1 VSASS
6 RTTPATEG
14 HAPGV
19 ASNHSPS
26 GEAAPHIHVPTGPG
40 DSWGGQD
47 LKRVLAAASAW
58 LARNIDALN
67 ALNVFPV
74 PDGDTGTNMALTMQ
88 AAMKMIEE
96 SPSHNCSEIA
106 GALSHGALMGARGN
120 SGVILSQIW
129 RGFSDG
135 IEGKERIT
143 AADFAA
149 GVAAATAT
157 AYRAVL
163 KPVEGTILTVI
174 RETGE
179 AAQTA
184 AQQQDSFAY
193 VLDEIAKAAKAS
205 VARTPQ
211 LLDKLKAAGVVDAGG
226 QGLFVILDGMRRY
239 AAGEE
244 IEKLVVEKAAG
255 AEVASLTGGGM
266 VEHGE
271 YGYCTNFI
279 VIGGGWRFEEV
290 RDRIAALGDS
300 AVIVGDD
307 RIVKVHIHTEEPGT
321 VLSVATAL
329 GSLRQVS
336 IVDMQEQHDEYVETH
351 VAGGSPHDPTE
362 EPEEEVSSG
371 RIAVLA
377 VASGSGM
384 VKAFRSMGAT
394 AIIEG
399 GQTMNPST
407 EQFLKV
413 IEKMPQDEVIL
424 LPNNGNIVM
433 TARQTASL
441 TKKKIGVVPTDTVP
455 QGMSAL
461 LALNMEADVESN
473 VAAMSRAAQG
483 VETGEIT
490 RAIRDANVNGLNVRE
505 GDIIGLHNNN
515 LVLTGKERDDVAWQL
530 LDWMS
535 AEEREVITIYWGN
548 SVTQEDAE
556 AFHSRVQERYSNAE
570 VELIEGNQP
579 LYDYIIS
586 AE

>member
-6 RTTPATEG
+6 RSAAATEG
-14 HAPGV
+14 QASGA
-19 ASNHSPS
+19 ASNHPTS
-26 GEAAPHIHVPTGPG
+26 GEDAPHIHVPTGPG
-40 DSWGGQD
+40 DAWGGQD

-143 AADFAA
+143 AADFAE

-179 AAQTA
+179 AAQKA

-226 QGLFVILDGMRRY
+226 QGLFVIFDGMRRY

-279 VIGGGWRFEEV
+279 VVGGGWRFEEV

-336 IVDMQEQHDEYVETH
+336 IVDMQEQHDEYVGAH
-351 VAGGSPHDPTE
+351 VAGGSPHGPAE
-362 EPEEEVSSG
+362 EPEEEVPTG

-377 VASGSGM
+377 VASGAGM

-490 RAIRDANVNGLNVRE
+490 RAIRDANVNGLAVKE
-505 GDIIGLHNNN
+505 GDIIGLQNNN

-530 LDWMS
+530 LEWMS
-535 AEEREVITIYWGN
+535 AEEREIITIYWGN

-570 VELIEGNQP
+570 VELIEGSQP